1 MGSINTDPDCLIA
14 NACLCSGGALSG
26 TAVALQTA
34 LSLNPCDQVTAQ
46 ACCGRCARVWGGLTA
61 AIALSLMCLH
71 CVLLVCRLPL
81 VDTEADKDSDSDE
94 EVEMPDYE
102 YRFETAKL
110 LLELDDSVDT
120 ALKVRR
126 ATLSTVFSLAE
137 KGATGVSL

>member
-1 MGSINTDPDCLIA
+1 M
-14 NACLCSGGALSG
+14 
-26 TAVALQTA
+26 
-34 LSLNPCDQVTAQ
+34 
-46 ACCGRCARVWGGLTA
+46 
-61 AIALSLMCLH
+61 
-71 CVLLVCRLPL
+71 LVCRLPL

-120 ALKVRR
+120 ALKVRG